1 MRGEKTLRVA
11 MMVRAYLP
19 VPRPEDIIYAP
30 IDLAVTIAEGLA
42 KRGHEVDFF
51 APIGSHLNNARIEN
65 LNMRPL
71 ANNET
76 EFRKLVVDPGLKGHV
91 QPALWDGYMASEMF
105 RRASEGMYDL
115 LYFHHTEVAL
125 PFVRRN
131 PRTSVV
137 YTMNDPID
145 SWYKELFELY
155 DSPNQHF
162 VSISN
167 NQRRDAP
174 DLNYAA
180 TVYNGVDPDYFEY
193 SAEAEDYLLIAGRI
207 VPEKGFKEAI
217 DLALATDHRL
227 LIIGPVYPD
236 MQGYFDQYIKPR
248 LSDKILYLG
257 PMEQSQLVRYYQKAK
272 AFVTPIQW
280 EEPFGLTT
288 IEAMACGTPAISLH
302 RGAAPEIIKNGKTG
316 FVVHSMGEMAEA
328 VGKIGTIK
336 RADCRKHVVARF
348 SAKCMVDNYEKVF
361 REIAATSTPARRL
374 QRKVTGRLQQS
385 LNLTTKTVRKNLRP
399 R

>member
-1 MRGEKTLRVA
+1 
-11 MMVRAYLP
+11 MMVRGYLT

-30 IDLAVTIAEGLA
+30 IDLAVAIAEGLA
-42 KRGHEVDFF
+42 KRGHQVDFF
-51 APIGSHLNNARIEN
+51 APLGSRLHQAHVET

-71 ANNET
+71 AKNEA
-76 EFRKLVVDPGLKGHV
+76 EFRQMVVDPGLRGHV
-91 QPALWDGYMASEMF
+91 QPALWDGYMAAEMF
-105 RRASEGMYDL
+105 KRASEGAYDL
-115 LYFHHTEVAL
+115 LYFHHAEAAL

-131 PRTSVV
+131 PKTPVV

-145 SWYKELFELY
+145 AWYRELFELY
-155 DSPNQHF
+155 QSPNQHF

-174 DLNYAA
+174 DLPYAA
-180 TVYNGVDPDYFEY
+180 TVYNGVNPDYFEF

-207 VPEKGFKEAI
+207 IPEKGFKEAI
-217 DLALATDHRL
+217 DLAKATDHRL

-236 MQGYFDQYIKPR
+236 MQGYFDQYIKPQ
-248 LSDKILYLG
+248 LSEKILYLG
-257 PMEQSQLVRYYQKAK
+257 AMEQSQLVRYYQKAK
-272 AFVTPIQW
+272 AFITPIQW

-288 IEAMACGTPAISLH
+288 IEAMCCGTPVISLH

-328 VGKIGTIK
+328 VGRIDTIK
-336 RADCRKHVVARF
+336 RADCRKHVKAHF
-348 SAKCMVDNYEKVF
+348 ATKCMVDNYEKVF
-361 REIAATSTPARRL
+361 REIVATSTPARRL